1 MAERI
6 GNKPDPLEVEH
17 CMKLGLRIARKM
29 IGEALLSV
37 TDPLVAIRLQEA
49 LLKLEEAQDRM
60 KELEDE

>member
-1 MAERI
+1 MV
-6 GNKPDPLEVEH
+6 DST
-17 CMKLGLRIARKM
+17 MKLGLRIARKM

-60 KELEDE
+60 KELEEA